1 MLKRLFDL
9 IFSILGLMF
18 LSPLFLIFSIL
29 ILIDSKGNVFYIQ
42 QRVGKNSKDF
52 KLFKFRTMAENSD
65 KAGLLTI
72 GNDDNRITNIG
83 SWLRRY
89 KLDELPQLINIF
101 IGDMSFVGPRPEVR
115 KYVDLY
121 NYGQLKVL
129 AIKPGLTDY
138 ASLKYI
144 NESEILASYSDPE
157 KAYIDKIMPE
167 KLALNLQYIKQQSFL
182 TDIKILAKTVVG
194 IIN

>member
-9 IFSILGLMF
+9 IFSFLGLII
-18 LSPLFLIFSIL
+18 LSPLFLVFSIL
-29 ILIDSKGNVFYIQ
+29 ILIDSRGGVFYVQ
-42 QRVGKNSKDF
+42 TRVGKDNEDF
-52 KLFKFRTMAENSD
+52 KLFKFRTMASNSD
-65 KAGLLTI
+65 KQGLLTV
-72 GNDDNRITNIG
+72 GNEDSRITKAG
-83 SWLRRY
+83 KWLRNF
-89 KLDELPQLINIF
+89 KLDELPQLLNIF
-101 IGDMSFVGPRPEVR
+101 IGQMSFVGPRPEVR
-115 KYVDLY
+115 KYVDMY

-167 KLALNLQYIKQQSFL
+167 KLVLNLQYIKEQSLL
-182 TDIKILAKTVVG
+182 TDIKILAKTVIG
-194 IIN
+194 IFS

>member
-9 IFSILGLMF
+9 FFSVLGLII
-18 LSPLFLIFSIL
+18 LSPLLFIISLFIL
-29 ILIDSKGNVFYIQ
+29 VDSKGRVIFIQ
-42 QRVGKNSKDF
+42 QRVGKNNKNFS
-52 KLFKFRTMAENSD
+52 LFKFRTMAPNSD
-65 KAGLLTI
+65 KSGLLTI
-72 GNDDNRITNIG
+72 GNRDRRITNVG
-83 SWLRRY
+83 KWLRKY
-89 KLDELPQLINIF
+89 KLDELPQLLNIF

-144 NESEILASYSDPE
+144 NEGEILASYSDPE

-167 KLALNLQYIKQQSFL
+167 KLTLNLQYIKEQSFL
-182 TDIKILAKTVVG
+182 TDIKILAKTVIGVFS
-194 IIN
+194 